1 MRSIFI
7 SSFAN
12 KTRLKLLM
20 CLGQGDK
27 NVTELIKI
35 CGLSQSAVSQH
46 LEKLREARLIFGRKN
61 GKEIVYKLTN
71 TRSAEI
77 AKNLLQLEKEVK

>member
-46 LEKLREARLIFGRKN
+46 LEKLRKARLIFGRKN